1 MWNASLNP
9 FSNCEP
15 AVWRYYDNV
24 DNIMIEDAF
33 RAGETHAILDEYT
46 IDFKHQ
52 IQICNIDQNKQRPI
66 KRLECTTKDQTMRA
80 ERFAFDLINPK
91 RPFSGLYGWIPPF
104 IKETVKYLKITK
116 DQLPSKDKDIASMI
130 VAKAAA
136 GIIEQSKLIGKQ
148 RQGEN
153 LAERLLEKK
162 DAGTEEIWKQCAFLY
177 SLDSFLYRKMNEAMR
192 LVGDDEYKE
201 EWRQKVRLLG
211 PFCLLLWD
219 SPFSKTA
226 APRGKV
232 FYRGA
237 DLNDDLISIFKDDC
251 DKEVKPRRSFQSFTS
266 CSRQKNI
273 AKVYGNV
280 LFIMTMKHGFTV
292 NLKPYSKFPDEEEEL
307 IFPGVC
313 FTIDRM
319 KFDEN
324 AKKYYIYLSLMQQFS
339 RTDLHELATELTKAA
354 FPKPNA
360 HYSNTPMIP
369 RSTKT
374 LYR

>member
-1 MWNASLNP
+1 MSIIADEASKCSEIFICIQWMWNASLNP
-9 FSNCEP
+9 FSNSEP
-15 AVWRYYDNV
+15 ALWRYYDNV

-33 RAGETHAILDEYT
+33 KAGETHAILDEYT

-52 IQICNIDQNKQRPI
+52 IQICNIDQKKQRPI
-66 KRLECTTKDQTMRA
+66 KRVECTTKDQSIRV

-104 IKETVKYLKITK
+104 VQETVKYLKITK
-116 DQLPSKDKDIASMI
+116 DQLPSKNKDIASMV
-130 VAKAAA
+130 VAKAAV
-136 GIIEQSKLIGKQ
+136 GILEQSKLVGKQ

-153 LAERLLEKK
+153 LVK
-162 DAGTEEIWKQCAFLY
+162 
-177 SLDSFLYRKMNEAMR
+177 RKMNEAMR

-226 APRGKV
+226 APRGRV

-237 DLNDDLISIFKDDC
+237 NLSDDLISLFKGDWV
-251 DKEVKPRRSFQSFTS
+251 KKVKPRRSFQSFTS
-266 CSRQKNI
+266 CSRQKGI
-273 AKVYGNV
+273 AEIYGNV
-280 LFIMTMKHGFTV
+280 LFIMTMKHGFTA
-292 NLKPYSKFPDEEEEL
+292 NLKPYSNFPDEEEEL

-313 FTIDRM
+313 FSIDRM
-319 KFDEN
+319 EFNEN
-324 AKKYYIYLSLMQQFS
+324 TKKYYIHLSLMQQFS
-339 RTDLHELATELTKAA
+339 RTDLHELATESIKAA
-354 FPKPNA
+354 FSKPNA